1 MVKEDEK
8 LIIEDGVTVLEPLSF
23 VDCKAKEII
32 MPDSVETIKHCAFKN
47 CDNLKKIVFGKG
59 IKVIDRDAFHGCH
72 TVNEIVFPENAV
84 LVQEVKAYENVDAYR
99 KRKNATSLLLTA
111 LKILSAPYSIQ
122 QHMPD
127 CRQKR
132 TCANWYIIF

>member
-47 CDNLKKIVFGKG
+47 CDNLKKIS
-59 IKVIDRDAFHGCH
+59 
-72 TVNEIVFPENAV
+72 
-84 LVQEVKAYENVDAYR
+84 LW
-99 KRKNATSLLLTA
+99 KRYQRSLTA
-111 LKILSAPYSIQ
+111 MHSMAAI
-122 QHMPD
+122 
-127 CRQKR
+127 R
-132 TCANWYIIF
+132 

>member
-47 CDNLKKIVFGKG
+47 CDNLKKIVFEIPGNSIYEC
-59 IKVIDRDAFHGCH
+59 IKFNVQICGC
-72 TVNEIVFPENAV
+72 I
-84 LVQEVKAYENVDAYR
+84 
-99 KRKNATSLLLTA
+99 
-111 LKILSAPYSIQ
+111 
-122 QHMPD
+122 
-127 CRQKR
+127 
-132 TCANWYIIF
+132 

>member
-47 CDNLKKIVFGKG
+47 CDNLKKVS
-59 IKVIDRDAFHGCH
+59 R
-72 TVNEIVFPENAV
+72 
-84 LVQEVKAYENVDAYR
+84 
-99 KRKNATSLLLTA
+99 SLTA
-111 LKILSAPYSIQ
+111 MHSMAAI
-122 QHMPD
+122 
-127 CRQKR
+127 R
-132 TCANWYIIF
+132 

>member
-47 CDNLKKIVFGKG
+47 CDNLKKIVFGK
-59 IKVIDRDAFHGCH
+59 VSR
-72 TVNEIVFPENAV
+72 
-84 LVQEVKAYENVDAYR
+84 
-99 KRKNATSLLLTA
+99 SLTA
-111 LKILSAPYSIQ
+111 MHSMAAI
-122 QHMPD
+122 
-127 CRQKR
+127 R
-132 TCANWYIIF
+132 